1 MTPENQ
7 AIKFHEE
14 KKTKLQ
20 TSRLKKILALNK
32 LKQEILDAEESIKEI
47 SSEVSK
53 VEGKIKFWKDQK
65 FWKRKCFAL
74 VREHSY
80 IGFDDDDY
88 EGFDGTFWFWSADFE
103 EEDPSDPYHD
113 AHFCDSWG
121 ELHSALSD
129 YVKIHRDKEIDAEL
143 DREEASEKV

>member
-20 TSRLKKILALNK
+20 TSRVKKILALNK

-47 SSEVSK
+47 SSEVIK
-53 VEGKIKFWKDQK
+53 VEDKIKFWKDQK

-74 VREHSY
+74 VREHDY
-80 IGFDDDDY
+80 IGFDDHDY
-88 EGFDGTFWFWSADFE
+88 EVSEGAFWFWSADFE
-103 EEDPSDPYHD
+103 EDDTSDPYHD

-121 ELHSALSD
+121 ELHSALKK
-129 YVKIHRDKEIDAEL
+129 YVKIRRFAEL
-143 DREEASEKV
+143 DREEANEKV